1 MIGLKPLLNDSK
13 VSSPSMPGRPVRV
26 CQLQWFPSCL
36 RHHLSP
42 WGSICESWRVA
53 SVLPACDFH
62 SLAHSAAVL
71 QWASIRPATGRYC
84 PFSLSF
90 HTAHCYQ
97 LPIWRTYY
105 QPTKNHSG
113 ALEKERSGMG
123 WAFPFPSS
131 MWHSENSPSFTNLWC
146 RDTKFWDLL
155 IKPVL
160 FFFLFYNAHITRY
173 FEKHKLLPVIEHT
186 CFSFFQREQNKT
198 PFQLQKH
205 RQDTGAGPRGC
216 SEPPGN
222 RPVE

>member
-71 QWASIRPATGRYC
+71 QWASIQPATGRYC

-123 WAFPFPSS
+123 GPSLFHLPCGIQRIPLHLQTCDVGIPSS
-131 MWHSENSPSFTNLWC
+131 GT
-146 RDTKFWDLL
+146 FWSSLCS
-155 IKPVL
+155 
-160 FFFLFYNAHITRY
+160 FFFY
-173 FEKHKLLPVIEHT
+173 FIMPI
-186 CFSFFQREQNKT
+186 
-198 PFQLQKH
+198 
-205 RQDTGAGPRGC
+205 
-216 SEPPGN
+216 
-222 RPVE
+222 